1 MSFFT
6 TNTNG
11 KGSKSIYNPE
21 VFSQV
26 RFFNSS
32 SQVDNTSLSFS
43 FWNGLLKI
51 SINPIIVNNGSA
63 NRVDKDN
70 AISIYLSPL
79 KASILLKFA
88 KEFRDDPKKYMN
100 SGVNTN
106 KGIIYLTDGKDEFNQ
121 DSKFLVIKIIDSTT
135 GDCKSQAA
143 YEFNKSDHFGI
154 INYTN
159 KNNFTRYYDGADI
172 IELNLFINV
181 LDSYIKSATS
191 AYAASVMEASKFDST
206 RTFNSLREIKEK
218 LGIKYEGK
226 NNNNSEGNKPS
237 YFNLNQG
244 NSQTTSNNY
253 SQVNNIDD
261 YDALVRDLEAMGED

>member
-11 KGSKSIYNPE
+11 KNSKSIYNPE

-43 FWNGLLKI
+43 FWNGLLKV

-70 AISIYLSPL
+70 AVSIYLSPL

-100 SGVNTN
+100 SGINTN

-121 DSKFLVIKIIDSTT
+121 ESKFLVIKIIDATT

-172 IELNLFINV
+172 VELNMFINV

-191 AYAASVMEASKFDST
+191 AYAASVMEANKFDST

-226 NNNNSEGNKPS
+226 NNNGEVNKPS
-237 YFNLNQG
+237 YFNLSQG
-244 NSQTTSNNY
+244 NSQPTSNNY
-253 SQVNNIDD
+253 SKVENIDD